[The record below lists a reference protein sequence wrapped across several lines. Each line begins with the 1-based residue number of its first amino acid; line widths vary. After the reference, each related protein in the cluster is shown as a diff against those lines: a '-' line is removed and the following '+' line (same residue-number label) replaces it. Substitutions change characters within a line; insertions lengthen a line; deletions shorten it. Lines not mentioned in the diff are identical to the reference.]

1 MALFKFAKA
10 ILAEEPIDIYGEGE
24 MSRDFTFVDDLV
36 ESIVRLAAVI
46 PDESNRV
53 ENDSLS
59 PAAPFR
65 LVNIGG
71 GKPSPLMDYV
81 GELERALGRTAKKNF
96 LPMQDGDVPHT
107 TASAELLE
115 RLIGYKPETPISLGV
130 PAFVGWFRQRY
141 QV

>member
-1 MALFKFAKA
+1 MRCLMASVAGFIGSHSACRFLKVRCEVLGVANFPSYYNVTS
-10 ILAEEPIDIYGEGE
+10 EEGE
-24 MSRDFTFVDDLV
+24 
-36 ESIVRLAAVI
+36 A
-46 PDESNRV
+46 NRV

-59 PAAPFR
+59 PAAPYR

-71 GKPSPLMDYV
+71 GAPAPLMDYI
-81 GELERALGRTAKKNF
+81 GELERALGRTAKKTF

-141 QV
+141 QL

>member
-1 MALFKFAKA
+1 
-10 ILAEEPIDIYGEGE
+10 

-36 ESIVRLAAVI
+36 ESIVRLSGVV
-46 PDESNRV
+46 PSEDNRV

-59 PAAPFR
+59 PAAPYR

-71 GKPSPLMDYV
+71 GAPAPLMDYI
-81 GELERALGRTAKKNF
+81 GELERALGRMAKKTF

-141 QV
+141 QL

>member
-1 MALFKFAKA
+1 M
-10 ILAEEPIDIYGEGE
+10 IH
-24 MSRDFTFVDDLV
+24 DLITETAV
-36 ESIVRLAAVI
+36 PSASIRPGPLVT
-46 PDESNRV
+46 
-53 ENDSLS
+53 
-59 PAAPFR
+59 APYR

-71 GKPSPLMDYV
+71 GAPAPLMDYI
-81 GELERALGRTAKKNF
+81 GELERALGRTAKKTF

-115 RLIGYKPETPISLGV
+115 RVIGYKPETPISLGV